1 MTAPN
6 PRDAYDR
13 WAAQCDTDANDTRDL
28 NAEVLREQTVIE
40 EDDAVLGLGRG
51 TGLNTEWLATRVGHV
66 VTTDVCD
73 EMPARARGR
82 LTPDSGTLQTLDV
95 TTPRPF
101 EAGRFDAVV
110 ATLVLEH
117 MEEPAPVFQEARR
130 VLREGDT
137 SYLAEL
143 HPTRQLGGTQ
153 AHFEDE
159 ATGETVVID
168 AFLHPV
174 SEFVTAGVE
183 AGFAVRE
190 MGEWRAATRGRG
202 CCPFVLGRGPAR
214 QARDDGIP
222 GAVERGGAQ
231 QCRDTLGLRS
241 VGENAYFDTDL

>member
-1 MTAPN
+1 VTAPN

-28 NAEVLREQTVIE
+28 NAEVLRKQTVIE

-66 VTTDVCD
+66 
-73 EMPARARGR
+73 
-82 LTPDSGTLQTLDV
+82 L
-95 TTPRPF
+95 TTPWPF

-117 MEEPAPVFQEARR
+117 VEEPAPVSQEARR
-130 VLREGDT
+130 VLREGGT
-137 SYLAEL
+137 FYLAEL
-143 HPTRQLGGTQ
+143 HPTRQFGGTQ

-190 MGEWRAATRGRG
+190 MGEWRADGDERPRLLSIRFGA
-202 CCPFVLGRGPAR
+202 GP
-214 QARDDGIP
+214 
-222 GAVERGGAQ
+222 
-231 QCRDTLGLRS
+231 
-241 VGENAYFDTDL
+241 GEAGS